1 MQTHLVNRLRFDMTC
16 PSDEQAMRVGADFE
30 HTIQPL
36 LVAAIDRVCSRHV
49 EDHQW
54 VRFDKLTID
63 LPVFPAGLPPAELLE
78 AQFETAFET
87 AFLTYLTRLPTETR
101 AASRESTDL
110 ETVVFFLKTGQLPWW
125 AVADTTDLEV
135 MVNALIDRLPG
146 AVGAGL
152 PPVLR
157 HEQSLQRLLY
167 QFTAATLERL
177 VEHCFPELV
186 AWVTTTLESQPL
198 TAGFRAQP
206 KSGSGLVSGWP
217 AVYLRLLP
225 YTADEV
231 AMAHVLPAVVAQVFG
246 VSGQP
251 WPLSKLPEA
260 PQPVAK
266 DSLANGPVTDYGPT
280 QAGDDAVEK
289 YLVKSAGIVLLAP
302 FINDFFREVGW
313 LDNGAFR
320 DEAAQYKALH
330 GLHFLATGQRHPP
343 EYQLTLEKL
352 LCGLPLDAPVPRV
365 VDLPDAEYGE
375 ADTLLAEV
383 VALWKTLKN
392 TSVDGFRAGFL
403 HRDGILTRLGTNWQL
418 TVERNTIDV
427 LLDTLPWGF
436 STAKLPWMP
445 QLLFTQW

>member
-1 MQTHLVNRLRFDMTC
+1 MQTHLVNRLRFDMAC
-16 PSDEQAMRVGADFE
+16 PSHEQAMRVGADFG

-49 EDHQW
+49 DAHQW

-63 LPVFPAGLPPAELLE
+63 LPVFPAGLPPADLLK

-87 AFLTYLTRLPTETR
+87 AFLAQLSHLPTETR
-101 AASRESTDL
+101 APTRESIDI

-125 AVADTTDLEV
+125 AVADATDLEV

-146 AVGAGL
+146 ALRAVL
-152 PPVLR
+152 PGVLR
-157 HEQSLQRLLY
+157 HEPSLQRLLY
-167 QFTAATLERL
+167 QLTAATLERL

-186 AWVTTTLESQPL
+186 AWITATLPPQPL
-198 TAGFRAQP
+198 PAGFWPQP
-206 KSGSGLVSGWP
+206 GSGSGPVSGWL

-225 YTADEV
+225 YAADEV
-231 AMAHVLPAVVAQVFG
+231 AVARVLPAVVAQVFG
-246 VSGQP
+246 VSDQP
-251 WPLSKLPEA
+251 WPLSQLPKA
-260 PQPVAK
+260 PRAVATNPLADAPVAA
-266 DSLANGPVTDYGPT
+266 DELVQVG
-280 QAGDDAVEK
+280 DAVEK
-289 YLVKSAGIVLLAP
+289 YLVKSAGLVLLVP
-302 FINDFFREVGW
+302 FIADFFNEVGW

-320 DEAAQYKALH
+320 DGATQFRALH
-330 GLHFLATGQRHPP
+330 GLHVLATGQRHPP

-352 LCGLPLDAPVPRV
+352 LCGLPLDAPVPRA
-365 VDLPDAEYGE
+365 VDLLDAEYRE

-403 HRDGILTRLGTNWQL
+403 QRDGILTRTGTNWQL